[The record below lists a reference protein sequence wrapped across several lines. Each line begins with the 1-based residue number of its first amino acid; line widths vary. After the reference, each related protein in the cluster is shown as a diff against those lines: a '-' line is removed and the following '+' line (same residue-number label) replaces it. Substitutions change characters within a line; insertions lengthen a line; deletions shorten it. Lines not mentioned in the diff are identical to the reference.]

1 MAWLEVVAEKCV
13 GCGACLKACPYDAL
27 ALEDKLAVVKESCTL
42 CGACID
48 SCPYEALVL
57 RKTVPGAGDGLSGY
71 KGVLVVAEQKR
82 GVVQSVSYELLG
94 IGRTLAEDTGGAL
107 SAVLIGKDVAQ
118 QAKRLVA
125 YGADRVIL
133 AQSEKLESFNDEAYA
148 NVLCRIIREQKP
160 EIVIAGATC
169 IGRSLIPRVA
179 VELKTGLTADCT
191 GLEIQQ
197 ETGHLAQ
204 TRPAFGGNI
213 MATILCNRHRP
224 QMATVRHKVM
234 RALPPDEGRTGEI
247 IQIQPREEELRS
259 RSTVLKSVEEALE
272 TINIAEADTIVSGG
286 RGMRGPENFSILF
299 ELAKALGGAVGA
311 SRSAVDAGWVPY
323 AYQVG
328 QTGKTVQPK
337 LYIACGISGAI
348 QHLVGMQSSNMIIA
362 INKDAEAPI
371 FKVATYGLI
380 GDLFEIVP
388 RLTKEINARRLTTV

>member
-27 ALEDKLAVVKESCTL
+27 ALEDKLAVVRESCTL

-71 KGVLVVAEQKR
+71 KGVLIVAEQKR

-169 IGRSLIPRVA
+169 IGRSLMPRVA

-191 GLEIQQ
+191 SLEIQQ

-234 RALPPDEGRTGEI
+234 RAIPPDEGRTGEI
-247 IQIQPREEELRS
+247 IQIQPREEDLRS
-259 RSTVLKSVEEALE
+259 RSTVLTSVEEALE

-348 QHLVGMQSSNMIIA
+348 QHLVGMQSSDMIIA

-388 RLTKEINARRLTTV
+388 RLTKEINARSVKTV

>member
-1 MAWLEVVAEKCV
+1 M
-13 GCGACLKACPYDAL
+13 
-27 ALEDKLAVVKESCTL
+27 EDNLAVVKESCTL
-42 CGACID
+42 CGACVD

-57 RKTVPGAGDGLSGY
+57 RTTAPAAGEEEGFSGY
-71 KGVLVVAEQKR
+71 KGILVVAEQKR

-94 IGRTLAEDTGGAL
+94 VGRRLAEDTGGVL
-107 SAVLIGKDVAQ
+107 SAVLIGKDVDS
-118 QAKRLVA
+118 QAKRLIA
-125 YGADRVIL
+125 YGADKVFI
-133 AQSEKLESFNDEAYA
+133 AQSEGLEFFNDEAYSA
-148 NVLCRIIREQKP
+148 VLCRLVREQKP

-213 MATILCNRHRP
+213 MATILCNRRRP

-234 RALPPDEGRTGEI
+234 KALPPDEGREGQI
-247 IQIQPREEELRS
+247 IQIQPREEDLKS
-259 RSTVLKSVEEALE
+259 RCTVLRSVEEALE
-272 TINIAEADTIVSGG
+272 TVNIAEADIIVSGG
-286 RGMRGPENFSILF
+286 RGMRGPENFPILF
-299 ELAKALGGAVGA
+299 DLAKALGGAVGA

-337 LYIACGISGAI
+337 LYVACGISGAI
-348 QHLVGMQSSNMIIA
+348 QHLVGMQSSDMIVA
-362 INKDAEAPI
+362 INKDVEAPI
-371 FKVATYGLI
+371 FKVATYGLV

-388 RLTKEINARRLTTV
+388 RLTKEINARRVKTA

>member
-1 MAWLEVVAEKCV
+1 MAWLEVVDEKCV

-57 RKTVPGAGDGLSGY
+57 RKSVPEAGDGLSGY

-94 IGRTLAEDTGGAL
+94 IGRRLAEDTGGAL
-107 SAVLIGKDVAQ
+107 SAALIGEDVAP
-118 QAKRLVA
+118 QAKRLIA
-125 YGADRVIL
+125 YGADRVFL
-133 AQSEKLESFNDEAYA
+133 AQSEKLGFFSDEAYA
-148 NVLCRIIREQKP
+148 HILCRIIREQKP

-191 GLEIQQ
+191 GLEIQH

-247 IQIQPREEELRS
+247 IQIQPREEELKS

-272 TINIAEADTIVSGG
+272 TINITEADTIVSGG
-286 RGMRGPENFSILF
+286 RGMRGPENFSVLF

-348 QHLVGMQSSNMIIA
+348 QHLVGMQSSDRIIA

-371 FKVATYGLI
+371 FKVATYGLV

-388 RLTKEINARRLTTV
+388 RLTKEINARRVKTA